1 MSCFEKPS
9 SVLGYC
15 VKLLTFSCSDGA
27 LCSVLGSTLI
37 QVTVY
42 MQEEMGL
49 NCNKGDSRG
58 EPLTVKVDV
67 Q

>member
-9 SVLGYC
+9 IVLDYC
-15 VKLLTFSCSDGA
+15 VKLFSFSCSDGV
-27 LCSVLGSTLI
+27 LCSILGSTLI
-37 QVTVY
+37 QVTVH

-49 NCNKGDSRG
+49 DCKKGDSRG
-58 EPLTVKVDV
+58 ESLMVKVEI